1 MSGLALRATGKRGQL
16 ASPHVLASALA
27 YAAVFLLGAMATG
40 EALAQAT
47 AVPSTPGVTE
57 AGARWRDL
65 TPAQRSALA
74 PLERDWST
82 INSPHKQK
90 WLELSTRIPSMTPDE
105 RARVQTRMADWAKL
119 TPLERSRARVNF
131 EQAKQVPSKDR
142 QARWEAYQALPPE
155 QKRELADKAVPPPPN
170 RNAEAARQ
178 LTNGGPERA
187 DRPSSR
193 EPLQGKS
200 NIVPNPAFA
209 APPRPIAPSLVQA
222 QPGATTTLISKR
234 PSPPAHQQTGL
245 PKIAATPEFVDKA
258 TLLPRRGPQAAA
270 VRDAPPASAARR

>member
-1 MSGLALRATGKRGQL
+1 MMMIS
-16 ASPHVLASALA
+16 SPARIRCAAA
-27 YAAVFLLGAMATG
+27 YAASMLLGMSLTG
-40 EALAQAT
+40 EALAQRAT
-47 AVPSTPGVTE
+47 AAPATSVTAE
-57 AGARWRDL
+57 AGTRWRDL
-65 TPAQRSALA
+65 TPSQRSALA

-90 WLELSTRIPSMTPDE
+90 WLELSTRFPSMTRDE

-119 TPLERSRARVNF
+119 TPQERSRARVNF

-155 QKRELADKAVPPPPN
+155 QKRELADRAAPPPPS

-178 LTNGGPERA
+178 LTNAAPEQA
-187 DRPSSR
+187 DRPLGR
-193 EPLQGKS
+193 EPTPAPGKS

-209 APPRPIAPSLVQA
+209 APPRPIAPSMVQA

-234 PSPPAHQQTGL
+234 PAPPAHQQTGL
-245 PKIAATPEFVDKA
+245 PKIAATPEFVNKA

-270 VRDAPPASAARR
+270 VRDAPAASAARR